1 MIFPSY
7 DVNKRKNTLKFAD
20 GAYCDIPS
28 GVQKRR
34 LKMNVA
40 LLEITQITIKLHTEG
55 LSNKLTKVMN
65 KTC

>member
-20 GAYCDIPS
+20 GTYCDIS
-28 GVQKRR
+28 TAVQKRR

-40 LLEITQITIKLHTEG
+40 LVEITQMTIKLHTEG
-55 LSNKLTKVMN
+55 LSNKLTKVMD